1 MAESC
6 AKTTSL
12 RIALARGADVHGS
25 NNEVVVRVGVVIVR
39 VNHHS
44 SR

>member
-1 MAESC
+1 MADSC

-12 RIALARGADVHGS
+12 RIVLARGADVHGS
-25 NNEVVVRVGVVIVR
+25 NNDVVVRVGVIIVR
-39 VNHHS
+39 VNHHG

>member
-6 AKTTSL
+6 AKATSL
-12 RIALARGADVHGS
+12 RIALARGADVHGCNS
-25 NNEVVVRVGVVIVR
+25 DVVVRVGVNIVR
-39 VNHHS
+39 VIHHG